1 MLKINLI
8 NQYDDSTSLYKKTIV
23 KSLKMAAKEI
33 DMIGRQIINIILVD
47 NESIHK
53 MNLDYRHKDYA
64 TDVISFENDDEIN
77 ELGDVFI
84 SIDKA
89 KEQALAYGHSF
100 ERELAFLSVHGFL
113 HCCGY
118 DHLNEEDES
127 VMFNLQDVILNK
139 CKITR

>member
-8 NQYDDSTSLYKKTIV
+8 NQYGEFSKLDKKTIHKAV
-23 KSLKMAAKEI
+23 KTAAKEI
-33 DMIGRQIINIILVD
+33 NLIGKQIINFILI
-47 NESIHK
+47 NNQSIHK
-53 MNLDYRHKDYA
+53 LNLDYRHKDYP
-64 TDVISFENDDEIN
+64 TDVISFENDDDVY

-84 SIDKA
+84 SIDKV
-89 KEQALAYGHSF
+89 KEQSLAYGHSY

-118 DHLNEEDES
+118 DHLTEADEQ
-127 VMFNLQDVILNK
+127 VMFNLQEVILKK

>member
-8 NQYDDSTSLYKKTIV
+8 NQYDDMTKEYKKTISKVV
-23 KSLKMAAKEI
+23 KTAAKEI
-33 DMIGRQIINIILVD
+33 KLIGKQIINFVLID
-47 NESIHK
+47 NDAIHK
-53 MNLDYRHKDYA
+53 LNFDYRHKDYP
-64 TDVISFENDDEIN
+64 TDVISFENDDDLY

-89 KEQALAYGHSF
+89 KEQSLAYGHSF
-100 ERELAFLSVHGFL
+100 KRELAFLSVHGFL

-118 DHLNEEDES
+118 DHLTESDES
-127 VMFNLQDVILNK
+127 IMFGLQEEILKK

>member
-8 NQYDDSTSLYKKTIV
+8 NQYDECTSHYKKTIF
-23 KSLKMAAKEI
+23 KALKMAAKEI
-33 DMIGRQIINIILVD
+33 EMIGRQTINIILID
-47 NESIHK
+47 NDSIRK
-53 MNLDYRHKDYA
+53 LNLDYRHKDYA
-64 TDVISFENDDEIN
+64 TDVISFENDDEID
-77 ELGDVFI
+77 ELGDVFV

-100 ERELAFLSVHGFL
+100 DRELGFLSVHGFL

-118 DHLNEEDES
+118 DHLNEQDEL
-127 VMFNLQDVILNK
+127 VMFNLQDIILKK